1 MVVGVVGVGEFLS
14 PVLMCLLLISVFFL
28 SPFIIPRWLL
38 LCRSIF
44 LAGWLK
50 KKRKKI
56 YAVGFKVHRTVALYM
71 CVIFHSSL
79 SALAASLFPSRI
91 GGGGG
96 GVIFVQRDAGIL
108 FWGGDILLLC
118 GQGWGNEG

>member
-1 MVVGVVGVGEFLS
+1 MIVGVVGVGEFLS
-14 PVLMCLLLISVFFL
+14 PVLMCLLLMSVFFL

-38 LCRSIF
+38 FCRSIF

-50 KKRKKI
+50 KKSKKI

-79 SALAASLFPSRI
+79 SASAASLFPSRI
-91 GGGGG
+91 RGGGGG
-96 GVIFVQRDAGIL
+96 CNICTARYRHSFLGRRYFVAMWARLG
-108 FWGGDILLLC
+108 
-118 GQGWGNEG
+118 E